1 MSAEDKGEPGPGWR
15 MYIEVVK
22 SRREELGYTQVN
34 VGTLIGY
41 TGAGISAVETFKV
54 FPSEPMMAGFEKHLD
69 TKDKLIKRLGEILKN
84 ERYPAFFRKYADL
97 EALAHAILAY
107 ETLVIDGLFQTE
119 AYARALLELDFPP
132 LSDDK
137 VQQLLDAR
145 MARKALF
152 DRKPMAIISLVQD
165 EAGLRRMIGSKEIM
179 REQYAYLV
187 EMSKRRNV
195 NLRILPMGIGH
206 AGLNGPFRL
215 VETPEHEH
223 LSYLEVQDQGILISD
238 AAKVSEYQHRYG
250 MIQSQALGPTES
262 RALIEKLAGEL

>member
-1 MSAEDKGEPGPGWR
+1 MSADDKGEPGPGWQ
-15 MYIEVVK
+15 MYIEVIK

-41 TGAGISAVETFKV
+41 TGAGISAAETFKV
-54 FPSEPMMAGFEKHLD
+54 FPSEQMMAGFEEHLD
-69 TKDKLIKRLGEILKN
+69 TKTKLIKRLGAILKN

-97 EALAHAILAY
+97 EALAYAILTY

-152 DRKPMAIISLVQD
+152 DRDPMAIITLVQD
-165 EAGLRRMIGSKEIM
+165 EYGLRRQIGSEETM
-179 REQYAYLV
+179 RGQYAYLA
-187 EMSKRRNV
+187 EMAKRRNV
-195 NLRILPMGIGH
+195 NIRILPAASAH
-206 AGLNGPFRL
+206 AGLNGPFTV
-215 VETPEHEH
+215 VETAEHE
-223 LSYLEVQDQGILISD
+223 LLTYLEVQGNGILISE
-238 AAKVSEYQHRYG
+238 AAKVSELQHRYG
-250 MIQSQALGPTES
+250 MIQSQALGPAES
-262 RALIEKLAGEL
+262 LALIEKLAGEQ